1 MPKACH
7 SEAGRGESKWAHD
20 RTHETGPIV
29 NISVCQPLYFI
40 LDKPERGLNVLNKKN
55 NSSHQHIEKKNG
67 WKYNK
72 KYNRFKR
79 KSESKLNREQI
90 ICNALMNRYFYPA
103 LTHTVALCWMCPGSL
118 IFRYEY
124 IAAQMELHQPHTSCH
139 SAMSVWKAQLSC
151 DTTVNRFPDRAPQI
165 HTQRAAGAPSSWHQT
180 TSEKVVWRLF
190 SSNSDKITLIIMLM
204 II

>member
-1 MPKACH
+1 MFKIKKIIAH
-7 SEAGRGESKWAHD
+7 SNILKK
-20 RTHETGPIV
+20 RTDG
-29 NISVCQPLYFI
+29 NII
-40 LDKPERGLNVLNKKN
+40 
-55 NSSHQHIEKKNG
+55 
-67 WKYNK
+67 K

-90 ICNALMNRYFYPA
+90 ICNALMNLFFYPA

-165 HTQRAAGAPSSWHQT
+165 HSQRAAGAPSSWHQT